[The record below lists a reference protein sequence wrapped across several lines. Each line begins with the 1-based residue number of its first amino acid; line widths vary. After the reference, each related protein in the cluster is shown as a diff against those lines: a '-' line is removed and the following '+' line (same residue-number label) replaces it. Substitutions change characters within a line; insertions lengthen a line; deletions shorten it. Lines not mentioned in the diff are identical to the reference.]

1 MVKNPGG
8 SLGAAFCYS
17 SGAEPGEAAKQGWKG
32 GEMERWKDGKVKG
45 GRMGRW
51 EDMQARAPALP
62 AWNSNDG
69 ISIQDLCMCLNVD

>member
-1 MVKNPGG
+1 
-8 SLGAAFCYS
+8 
-17 SGAEPGEAAKQGWKG
+17 
-32 GEMERWKDGKVKG
+32 MERWKDGKVKG

-62 AWNSNDG
+62 ARNSNDG